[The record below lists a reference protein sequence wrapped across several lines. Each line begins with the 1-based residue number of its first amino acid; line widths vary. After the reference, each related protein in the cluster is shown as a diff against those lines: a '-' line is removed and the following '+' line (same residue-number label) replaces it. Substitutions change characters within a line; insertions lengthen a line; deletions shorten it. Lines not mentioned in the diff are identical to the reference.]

1 MKQKLKKQMILLPLE
16 EPSPTIIHKI
26 ISAPAWKK
34 WLKAARI
41 VFPFYLAIHMGM
53 LVLDCLSTIITR
65 GDAYQKYPVNTLW
78 TAWLRWDAQHYLYIA
93 LNGYPLKQETAFF
106 PLYPLLIS
114 IVNNLHLS
122 PDPII
127 AQLIVSNLAW
137 LAMMVVFY
145 QLVRESMGTQIAWR
159 AIIYHSIFPTAFF
172 LAAGYNESLLLC
184 LVLLSFYQLHHGNWW
199 LAGTFGFFACL
210 ARSTGILLIISFA
223 YEYLRQHNF
232 NIRQSVRPSM
242 LSILL
247 LPAGLSVFM
256 AYTTLLYGDYLS
268 FMHVQAL
275 WSRQLSMPW
284 VGIVMALR
292 MVYEAPFLSFQSLR
306 NLTDLIPDLFIMALL
321 IMGWV
326 GPWKLPRKDWS
337 YLIFGTTL
345 WLFFQLTPLMQGY
358 PLGSMG
364 RFMLEVF
371 PAFII
376 AARIGTNKSF
386 HFNYICV
393 ALAMYAYLIIAFLVG
408 YWVL

>member
-1 MKQKLKKQMILLPLE
+1 
-16 EPSPTIIHKI
+16 
-26 ISAPAWKK
+26 
-34 WLKAARI
+34 
-41 VFPFYLAIHMGM
+41 
-53 LVLDCLSTIITR
+53 
-65 GDAYQKYPVNTLW
+65 
-78 TAWLRWDAQHYLYIA
+78 
-93 LNGYPLKQETAFF
+93 
-106 PLYPLLIS
+106 
-114 IVNNLHLS
+114 
-122 PDPII
+122 
-127 AQLIVSNLAW
+127 
-137 LAMMVVFY
+137 
-145 QLVRESMGTQIAWR
+145 
-159 AIIYHSIFPTAFF
+159 
-172 LAAGYNESLLLC
+172 
-184 LVLLSFYQLHHGNWW
+184 
-199 LAGTFGFFACL
+199 
-210 ARSTGILLIISFA
+210 
-223 YEYLRQHNF
+223 
-232 NIRQSVRPSM
+232 
-242 LSILL
+242 
-247 LPAGLSVFM
+247 M